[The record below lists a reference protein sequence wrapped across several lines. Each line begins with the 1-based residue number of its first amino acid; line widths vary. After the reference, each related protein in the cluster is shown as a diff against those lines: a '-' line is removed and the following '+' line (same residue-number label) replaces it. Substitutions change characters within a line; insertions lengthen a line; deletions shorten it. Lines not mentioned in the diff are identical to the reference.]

1 MSETKPKKLEI
12 VKVDPSMHK
21 EIIAESARLEIFMY
35 DVVALAWQAY
45 KEARDKTP
53 PRHENVPVELRKY
66 LVMLS
71 DVLASPYEDIIDGVT
86 RNIDLFHELLQR
98 RTRKRD

>member
-35 DVVALAWQAY
+35 DVVALAWKAY
-45 KEARDKTP
+45 KDTRDKATP
-53 PRHENVPVELRKY
+53 RDEKIPPALRRY
-66 LVMLS
+66 VDMLV
-71 DVLASPYEDIIDGVT
+71 DVLASQETDIILGVT
-86 RNIDLFHELLQR
+86 ANLDLFHELLRR
-98 RTRKRD
+98 RTHRQE